1 MSQDKR
7 SPAINGALGMIVLLI
22 VAQMWLLTATLEA
35 YLAGHHDAAVPGAI
49 VSGVLFL
56 ACGALALFIGRV
68 DRSVRKERER
78 AISSR
83 S

>member
-1 MSQDKR
+1 MSHDKR
-7 SPAINGALGMIVLLI
+7 VPAINGALGMIVLLI

-35 YLAGHHDAAVPGAI
+35 YLAGHHEAAVPGAI

-56 ACGALALFIGRV
+56 ACAALALFIGRV
-68 DRSVRKERER
+68 DRSVREGRVR
-78 AISSR
+78 TTSSR